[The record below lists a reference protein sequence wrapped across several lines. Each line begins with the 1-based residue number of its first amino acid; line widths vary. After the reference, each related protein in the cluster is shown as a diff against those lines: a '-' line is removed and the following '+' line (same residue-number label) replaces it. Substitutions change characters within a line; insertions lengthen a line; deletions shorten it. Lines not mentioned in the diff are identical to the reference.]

1 MIKKVIAPHTLDE
14 FLINIF
20 HSKKNIYLMKQ
31 EKRIKVND
39 KIITGNCLLK
49 INDSVDIDVLKNEEI
64 NIQPVKSTL
73 EILYEDDYLLIINKP
88 LNLIIHDDQTLNAL
102 DNYVA
107 YYYLTT
113 GQKHK
118 VYHIHRL
125 DKDTS
130 GCILYCKQPYLVP
143 VFDDMLEKK
152 EIQRTYVAI
161 AEGIIKNKMTI
172 NKPLGSDR
180 HQNNRYVVSA
190 KGKEA
195 ITIINPIKQIGS
207 NTLISCQLK
216 TGRTHQIRVHLAYIN
231 HPLIGDKI
239 YGRTNAKRLM
249 LHSYSLKFIHP
260 ITEQAINITCPV
272 KF

>member
-1 MIKKVIAPHTLDE
+1 MKRQVITVQTLYE

-39 KIITGNCLLK
+39 KIITGNCLLTT
-49 INDSVDIDVLKNEEI
+49 NDFVNIDVLKDEEI

-73 EILYEDDYLLIINKP
+73 EILYEDEYLLVVNKP
-88 LNLIIHDDQTLNAL
+88 LNLIIHDDQGTNAL

-113 GQKHK
+113 NQKHK

-143 VFDDMLEKK
+143 IFDDMLEKK
-152 EIQRTYVAI
+152 KIQRTYVAI

-172 NKPLGSDR
+172 NKPIGSDR

-195 ITIINPIKQIGS
+195 ITVITPLKQLGS

-239 YGRTNAKRLM
+239 YGHTNAQRLM
-249 LHSYSLKFIHP
+249 LHSYSLKFVHP
-260 ITEQAINITCPV
+260 ITEQAINIICPV
-272 KF
+272 DF